1 MIELHSAIA
10 GRRGRAALRLV
21 AIGGLA
27 AMLAG
32 CYTPRQEVNNYP
44 QDYHQRHPITLREG
58 ERTVEVFISRN
69 RGGLTPE
76 QRADVLAFAQAWR
89 REGNSAIVIDIP
101 RGGAISRAASDTM
114 REIQSIFNASA
125 VPANAV
131 SVRSYTPATSTLASI
146 KLNYSRLTAHAG
158 PCGLWPA
165 DLGPSFDPSYTDN
178 RAYWNLG
185 CASQRNLAAM
195 VANPTDLVQPRG
207 ETPAYEGRRAVA
219 LDKWRK
225 GEPPSGRYDNYDK
238 SKISDVGK

>member
-1 MIELHSAIA
+1 MNDLHSAIA
-10 GRRGRAALRLV
+10 GRRRKAALRIV

-32 CYTPRQEVNNYP
+32 CYTPREEVNNYP
-44 QDYHQRHPITLREG
+44 QDYHLRHPITLKEG
-58 ERTVEVFISRN
+58 ERTVEVFVSRN

-76 QRADVLAFAQAWR
+76 QRADVLAFAQAWK
-89 REGNSAIVIDIP
+89 REGSSAIVIDVP
-101 RGGAISRAASDTM
+101 RGGSTNLAASDTM
-114 REIQSIFNASA
+114 REIHSIFNASA
-125 VPANAV
+125 VPGNAV
-131 SVRSYTPATSTLASI
+131 SVRAYTPATSALASI
-146 KLNYSRLTAHAG
+146 KLNYSRLSAQAG

-195 VANPTDLVQPRG
+195 VANPADLVQPRG
-207 ETPAYEGRRAVA
+207 ETPVYEGRRAVA

-225 GEPPSGRYDNYDK
+225 GESPSGRYDNYDK
-238 SKISDVGK
+238 GKISDLGK